1 MGRMSCVLDVDRH
14 LKAETLHHLPEVRNQ
29 IGSDCPADHFGDSI
43 PAPKMRTVQIVS
55 RLGCPARS

>member
-1 MGRMSCVLDVDRH
+1 VDRH